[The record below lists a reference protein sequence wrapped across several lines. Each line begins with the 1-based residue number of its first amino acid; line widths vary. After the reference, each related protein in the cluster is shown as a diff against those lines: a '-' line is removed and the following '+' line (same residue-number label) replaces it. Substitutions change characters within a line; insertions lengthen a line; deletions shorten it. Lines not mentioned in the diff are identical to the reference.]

1 MTTIYVKTVDQ
12 ILSGVILPKL
22 ATGNKNTVRL
32 HVDFDTAWD
41 GYSGRSAIFY
51 TDKNLTPYKKPL
63 FSDGNCDVPPECLV
77 EDAHLFVAV
86 EGVSASG
93 AVKSSTRMQFKIVP
107 GSPVIVMSD
116 PTADVY
122 HQLLGM
128 YGNTETALA
137 VERARINNII
147 SGAAAG
153 DTEVTDIRVDVDGK
167 THATAGEAV
176 RAQVQSLTADIGT
189 FQTVFNPDLE
199 VGTLSEGVIEYSTTR
214 AVMLDKLRAYRT
226 IAKCG
231 TDSNYMYGYAVYDSD
246 GNYDGVDHGWN
257 AFNGGAVVF
266 TDCYFRMNFRRVDN
280 ANLTDDDISAL
291 KSLVTISEFT
301 AKNDIEELKK
311 SVYEGEAIPAS
322 FELELGSI
330 SAGENA
336 AFTARA
342 RFANYVPVTPKTVVR
357 VEPNYNYLYGYTF
370 YDEGG
375 VYDGVDHDWLN
386 PVHFPTVTFAKN
398 GYVRLNFRRTDE
410 GEITQSDFTE
420 IAELLTITDRK
431 NNADILKEVE
441 KSNAINSA
449 IGSINIEYGRTNGAS
464 YVFARI
470 PKMTNNGK
478 SITPRIQLTSADG
491 SISGEKVPAL
501 TFAKRNGSVF
511 TLNAGLF
518 NTSTL
523 QPVGQTII
531 DGVSVTNT
539 PMTDDMGTAISDAE
553 CYPLCIDGNGDLSA
567 PYTRNIDTADMIAAG
582 VVHAVTGWG
591 KVVENFAACPDTVE
605 NEIVHAGKYIRQV
618 IGQFQNGDYLV
629 CTVDMSR
636 GAIQNEAGITYSE
649 LADFLIG
656 KGVKFAYSLDGGG
669 SAETV
674 IGCRHLNPIYE
685 GTDGRS
691 VPTVLAFY
699 CE

>member
-1 MTTIYVKTVDQ
+1 MTTIYARTADQ
-12 ILSGVILPKL
+12 MLMAAVVPKL
-22 ATGNKNTVRL
+22 ATGNQNTVRL
-32 HVDFDTAWD
+32 KVDFDAPWN
-41 GYSGRSAIFY
+41 GYTGRSAIFY
-51 TDKNLTPYKKPL
+51 TSKNPTPYKKP
-63 FSDGNCDVPPECLV
+63 FSAAGICEVPPEVLI
-77 EDAHLFVAV
+77 EDAHLFISV
-86 EGVSASG
+86 EGVNTAG

-122 HQLLGM
+122 HQLLGL
-128 YGNTETALA
+128 YGSTETALA

-153 DTEVTDIRVDVDGK
+153 DTEVTDIRVGADG
-167 THATAGEAV
+167 TTYGTAGEAV
-176 RAQVQSLTADIGT
+176 RAQIQLLTADVST
-189 FQTVFNPDLE
+189 FQTAFNPELE
-199 VGTLSEGVIEYSTTR
+199 VGTLSEGVIGYSTTR

-231 TDSNYMYGYAVYDSD
+231 TDSNYMYGYAVYDSN

-257 AFNGGAVVF
+257 VFNGGTVIF
-266 TDCYFRMNFRRVDN
+266 SDCYFRMNFRRTDN
-280 ANLTDDDISAL
+280 GEITDDDISAL

-336 AFTARA
+336 AFTTRA
-342 RFANYVPVTPKTVVR
+342 RFANYVAVTPKTIVR

-375 VYDGVDHDWLN
+375 EYDGVDHGWLN
-386 PVHFPTVTFAKN
+386 SVNFPEVTFPQK
-398 GYVRLNFRRTDE
+398 GFVRLNFQRTDE
-410 GEITQSDFTE
+410 GEITQSDFAE
-420 IAELLTITDRK
+420 IAEIVTVTDRK
-431 NNADILKEVE
+431 NNADILNEVE
-441 KSNAINSA
+441 KSKAFNSA
-449 IGSINIEYGRTNGAS
+449 IGSINIEYGRINGAS

-470 PKMTNNGK
+470 PKMNNNGK
-478 SITPRIQLTSADG
+478 SITPSIQLTSADG
-491 SISGEKVPAL
+491 SISGVKIPAL

-518 NTSTL
+518 NTSTM

-567 PYTRNIDTADMIAAG
+567 PYTRNVDTADMIADG
-582 VVHAVTGWG
+582 VIYAVTGWG
-591 KVVENFAACPDTVE
+591 KVVENFTACPDTVE

-618 IGQFQNGDYLV
+618 IGQFQNGDYFV

-674 IGCRHLNPIYE
+674 IGCRQLNPIYE
-685 GTDGRS
+685 GTEGRS